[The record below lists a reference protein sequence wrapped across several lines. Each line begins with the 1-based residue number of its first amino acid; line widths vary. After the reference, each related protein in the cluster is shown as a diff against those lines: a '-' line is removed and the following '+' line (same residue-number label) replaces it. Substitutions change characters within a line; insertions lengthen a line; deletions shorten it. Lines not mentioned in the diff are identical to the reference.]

1 MVQKNIMF
9 FENDDKSYTVVDSY
23 INSNRYLK
31 YIDSYNYYDIDV
43 DKILLFKKSDNEY
56 ITRYNDVNK
65 MMIVP
70 LQLKV
75 NNSYTETNAFK
86 KNNKVMLIYNDD
98 K

>member
-1 MVQKNIMF
+1 MDQENIMF
-9 FENDDKSYTVVDSY
+9 FENDDKSYTVVDLY

-43 DKILLFKKSDNEY
+43 DKILLFQKSDNEY
-56 ITRYNDVNK
+56 IIRYNDVNK

-70 LQLKV
+70 LKLGI
-75 NNSYTETNAFK
+75 NNSYNEINAFK
-86 KNNKVMLIYNDD
+86 KNNKIMHIYND